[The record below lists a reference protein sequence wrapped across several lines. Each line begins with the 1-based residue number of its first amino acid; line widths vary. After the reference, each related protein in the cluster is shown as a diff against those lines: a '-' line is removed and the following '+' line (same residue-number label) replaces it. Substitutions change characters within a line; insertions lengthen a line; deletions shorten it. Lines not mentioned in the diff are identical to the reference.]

1 MASKPGLGVTP
12 GKRALLYGASG
23 ARERPACGPGG
34 ARCKGGVSSS
44 QALVGN
50 KRSCR
55 LDTDDQSKWVTFATW
70 SREGGLQLAE
80 TRRGRVPRGTVA
92 DRLVVVMKVL

>member
-1 MASKPGLGVTP
+1 VASKPGLGVTP
-12 GKRALLYGASG
+12 GIRALLYGAAG

-55 LDTDDQSKWVTFATW
+55 LETDDQSKWVTFAPW
-70 SREGGLQLAE
+70 AREGGPRPAE
-80 TRRGRVPRGTVA
+80 TGRGRVPRGTAA
-92 DRLVVVMKVL
+92 DRLVLAMKAL